1 MTGREGTDATG
12 LSAVGVEAL
21 DTPTLDRTTARATL
35 TDIARANLLF
45 GGNAA
50 VAHGVKRI
58 LGDDHRRSTLT
69 IADVG
74 AGAGDVLQSLTRMLT
89 RRGIAATGIAVDWH
103 REAAA
108 MAREQGQGAAV
119 GDAFALPLASR
130 SIDVVVAS
138 QLLHHFSRDAAIRL
152 LRELDRVA
160 RMGVVISDL
169 RRARTAAWGIWL
181 AASIMRFHPVSRADG
196 VLSVRRGFSARE
208 LADLCRDAGVSA
220 AVTQRPGY
228 RLLAYWRTD
237 RAHG

>member
-1 MTGREGTDATG
+1 M
-12 LSAVGVEAL
+12 SAVGVEAL
-21 DTPTLDRTTARATL
+21 DTPALDSATARATL

-45 GGNAA
+45 GGRAA
-50 VAHGVKRI
+50 VAYGVRQI
-58 LGDDHRRSTLT
+58 LGSDRRPSTLT

-74 AGAGDVLQSLTRMLT
+74 AGAGDVLLSLESMLA
-89 RRGIAATGIAVDWH
+89 RRGVAATGIAIDWH

-108 MAREQGQGAAV
+108 MAREQGQGAVV
-119 GDAFALPLASR
+119 GDAFGLPLADR

-138 QLLHHFSRDAAIRL
+138 QLLHHFSREAAIRL

-160 RMGVVISDL
+160 RMGVVIADL

-181 AASIMRFHPVSRADG
+181 AASVLRFHPVSRADG

-208 LADLCRDAGVSA
+208 LADFCRDAGVSA
-220 AVTQRPGY
+220 AVTRRPGY

-237 RAHG
+237 RAHR